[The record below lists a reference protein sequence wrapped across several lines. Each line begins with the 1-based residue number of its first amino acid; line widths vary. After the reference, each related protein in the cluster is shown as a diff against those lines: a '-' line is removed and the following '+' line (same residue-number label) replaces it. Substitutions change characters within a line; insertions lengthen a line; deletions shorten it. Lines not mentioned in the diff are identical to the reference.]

1 METPDAGRVDSR
13 AIENDDDLI
22 FEMDGDLYALDGDG
36 DSRRHSLSS
45 VPLTGSGGELDVDSL
60 GAVLVRLL
68 EFRALETTV
77 DLFFHGALRNQSV
90 LQVAE
95 TLSRCACVS
104 RVWHASANN
113 EDLWRGLIRH
123 QWGEHVVKT
132 LSYSER
138 TVSARALYIRSVTSR
153 VAYWGAPGACSEDGG
168 HTVQLASTRT
178 PALQEPDGLQ
188 SLGPRQVAAG
198 AGFSCLVSWN
208 GGVVCWGDNRKGQCG
223 VQRTDGPRA
232 EQAVVCPTYNR
243 HIRGL
248 AVQVLALSPTCMRV
262 HACIHACLCSFRP
275 SAPPTTPPIFLAA
288 AWPYVGVYAR
298 G

>member
-22 FEMDGDLYALDGDG
+22 FEMEGDLYALDGDG

-132 LSYSER
+132 LSHSER

-153 VAYWGAPGACSEDGG
+153 VAYWGAPGACSQQTVGAKMQKVEPYSTPKAHARSAGRTRGVPAPGG
-168 HTVQLASTRT
+168 
-178 PALQEPDGLQ
+178 G
-188 SLGPRQVAAG
+188 GAG
-198 AGFSCLVSWN
+198 ADPR
-208 GGVVCWGDNRKGQCG
+208 CWRGEQYRNEKNRNIIK
-223 VQRTDGPRA
+223 
-232 EQAVVCPTYNR
+232 
-243 HIRGL
+243 
-248 AVQVLALSPTCMRV
+248 
-262 HACIHACLCSFRP
+262 
-275 SAPPTTPPIFLAA
+275 PIN
-288 AWPYVGVYAR
+288 
-298 G
+298 